1 MRSVSEDRTGSEA
14 SPRLDTTKKLEAAVT
29 KEIGVKVE
37 KPIRRKHSRA
47 SSVDRREIFQKY
59 ISHESEHADNVKL
72 YTGEKGEEG
81 AGSTNTLI
89 TTGSKQLRVVKLRGV
104 STKMIGIVLA
114 RVTLPEL
121 KCHGHHVITL
131 MEEGLAKS
139 DGVLSVGDELVNING
154 KRLRGVSVDS
164 ARQILSSCARS
175 AEAVVARTEAD
186 TSSVRSEDRLVLW
199 SETGASNYPTVI
211 TV

>member
-1 MRSVSEDRTGSEA
+1 
-14 SPRLDTTKKLEAAVT
+14 
-29 KEIGVKVE
+29 
-37 KPIRRKHSRA
+37 
-47 SSVDRREIFQKY
+47 
-59 ISHESEHADNVKL
+59 
-72 YTGEKGEEG
+72 
-81 AGSTNTLI
+81 
-89 TTGSKQLRVVKLRGV
+89 
-104 STKMIGIVLA
+104 
-114 RVTLPEL
+114 
-121 KCHGHHVITL
+121 

-199 SETGASNYPTVI
+199 SETGASNYSTVI
-211 TV
+211 TVGGAAEGRSVVTGVDTPHITRHCIQLTASSVSGPLTKLSPTPPKPARKSSSVTSSSVSSSCTSGAEPSEPSSVSSSSYCTLPRKHRGATASQTFFTVNFEKGPGKKSLGFSIVGSPDPRQL

>member
-14 SPRLDTTKKLEAAVT
+14 SPRLDTAKKLEAAVT
-29 KEIGVKVE
+29 KETGVKVE

-121 KCHGHHVITL
+121 KCHGYHVITL
-131 MEEGLAKS
+131 MEEGLAKRYVS
-139 DGVLSVGDELVNING
+139 SYHVVILD
-154 KRLRGVSVDS
+154 KLRIQISKLPLMMTSLPPAVSLCHVS
-164 ARQILSSCARS
+164 K
-175 AEAVVARTEAD
+175 
-186 TSSVRSEDRLVLW
+186 
-199 SETGASNYPTVI
+199 
-211 TV
+211 